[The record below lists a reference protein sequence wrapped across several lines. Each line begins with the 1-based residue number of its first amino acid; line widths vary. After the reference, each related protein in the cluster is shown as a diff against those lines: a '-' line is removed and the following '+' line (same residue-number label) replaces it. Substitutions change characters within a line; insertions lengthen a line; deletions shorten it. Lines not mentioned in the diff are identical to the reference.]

1 MDVLLFVNSLMI
13 TLNVFKT
20 RMDSLIVL
28 SITMESMRTTR
39 ILLKLVTM
47 EISLR
52 MMDVQQLE
60 LLTQAINASIP
71 LVQSP
76 IATNVEMAS
85 GEQERLVTMETL
97 ITLMDV

>member
-1 MDVLLFVNSLMI
+1 M
-13 TLNVFKT
+13 
-20 RMDSLIVL
+20 
-28 SITMESMRTTR
+28 
-39 ILLKLVTM
+39 
-47 EISLR
+47 R

>member
-1 MDVLLFVNSLMI
+1 M
-13 TLNVFKT
+13 
-20 RMDSLIVL
+20 
-28 SITMESMRTTR
+28 
-39 ILLKLVTM
+39 
-47 EISLR
+47 R
-52 MMDVQQLE
+52 MMDVQQLG
-60 LLTQAINASIP
+60 LLTQAIIASIP